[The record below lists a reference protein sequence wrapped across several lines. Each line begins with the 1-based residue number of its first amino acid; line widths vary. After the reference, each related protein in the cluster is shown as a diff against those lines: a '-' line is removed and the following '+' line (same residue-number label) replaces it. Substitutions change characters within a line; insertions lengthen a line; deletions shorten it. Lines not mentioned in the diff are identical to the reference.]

1 MFKYNFIY
9 LNKIME
15 HKKYVKKNIISTN
28 EKSTIKDHY
37 LELFQ
42 KLFINTI
49 NFFEDYKVPK
59 NTIIYLSVGSAIIDA
74 KIDVEDKYFQIYP
87 EFLHNTNIKT
97 VCISIDPF
105 NDMNNEINSFTNYVS
120 KKNNLDNK
128 NISSSKDNT
137 YINFN
142 NMIEFYFIKGSVP
155 LEINSFPYQE
165 IGIPNKED
173 YIIYYRIISDL
184 INKSKINNSFF
195 IYNNFTIFY
204 NYIQHISPIKYI
216 ADLFDKNIL
225 DEKKNNKI
233 IRNNIIMNWTGIKKS
248 IDDRITMSE
257 MITSNN
263 ILVLLN
269 KKNILN
275 NEKYYEINFLIENTS
290 NKILCNIYFKNN
302 NESKMR

>member
-1 MFKYNFIY
+1 MDI
-9 LNKIME
+9 
-15 HKKYVKKNIISTN
+15 KKYQKKNIIYVN
-28 EKSTIKDHY
+28 ENSTIKDYY
-37 LELFQ
+37 LETFQ
-42 KLFINTI
+42 KLFSNTI
-49 NFFEDYKVPK
+49 NFFQDYKTPK
-59 NTIIYLSVGSAIIDA
+59 NTIIYLSVGSAISDS
-74 KIDVEDKYFQIYP
+74 KLDGDDKYFQIYP
-87 EFLHNTNIKT
+87 EFLHNNKINT

-105 NDMNNEINSFTNYVS
+105 NNMNNEINSFTDYVA

-128 NISSSKDNT
+128 NIYSSKDNT

-155 LEINSFPYQE
+155 LEPNSFPYQE
-165 IGIPNKED
+165 IGIPDKED
-173 YIIYYRIISDL
+173 YIIYHRIINDL
-184 INKSKINNSFF
+184 INKSRINNSFF

-216 ADLFDKNIL
+216 VDLFDKNIL

-233 IRNNIIMNWTGIKKS
+233 IRNNIIMNWAGIRKS
-248 IDDRITMSE
+248 INDRITMSE

-275 NEKYYEINFLIENTS
+275 NEKYCKINFLIENSS
-290 NKILCNIYFKNN
+290 NKIICNIYFRNI
-302 NESKMR
+302 NETKMR